1 VIRYSRLTGRHRLFG
16 VFFLIGMLMM
26 ALLGSRVSDL
36 LLQRLY
42 QTPMAQLEDKPP
54 ALQTL
59 IPPLA
64 EIEGQSVTQLQQQ
77 VQQQK
82 AQQQAQAAAESE
94 RKRLTYSVPSQFQGK
109 ILQSAQL
116 KLAKDAVALTF
127 DDGPWDVTTAQVLE
141 ILAQANAKATF
152 FWVGQAMQAQPEMA
166 QRVVNAGHAI
176 GNNTWHHRYKSMSPE
191 EAASEIDTAAQIFRE
206 ATGIETK
213 LFRPP
218 GGILDN
224 GLVDYAISKG
234 MTIVTWSVT
243 SADTDSTSG
252 WQSYAN
258 NVLSAIK
265 PGGIVLMH
273 DGGGDRSQT
282 VKALPTIIQGLKDR
296 GYRLVTVPE
305 LFRLESDGW

>member
-1 VIRYSRLTGRHRLFG
+1 VIRHSRLTVRHRLFG
-16 VFFLIGMLMM
+16 VFFLIGFLLM

-42 QTPMAQLEDKPP
+42 QTPMDQFETQLP

-59 IPPLA
+59 ATPIT
-64 EIEGQSVTQLQQQ
+64 EIEDQPVVQLQQSLQ
-77 VQQQK
+77 RQ
-82 AQQQAQAAAESE
+82 ADQQQAEAAAASE
-94 RKRLTYSVPSQFQGK
+94 HERLTYSVPSQFQGK
-109 ILQSAQL
+109 IVQSAQL
-116 KLAKDAVALTF
+116 QIAKDAVALTF

-152 FWVGQAMQAQPEMA
+152 FWVGQAMQAQSEIA
-166 QRVVNAGHAI
+166 RRVVNAGHAI
-176 GNNTWHHRYKSMSPE
+176 GNHTWHHRYAPMTTE
-191 EAASEIDTAAQIFRE
+191 EAASEIDTAAQIFQE

-218 GGILDN
+218 GGILNN
-224 GLVDYAISKG
+224 GLVDYAISNG
-234 MTIVTWSVT
+234 MTIINWSVT

-252 WQSYAN
+252 WQGYAD
-258 NVLSAIK
+258 NVLSAIQ

-282 VKALPTIIQGLKDR
+282 VKALPTIIQGLKDQ

-305 LFRLESDGW
+305 LLKLESDGW